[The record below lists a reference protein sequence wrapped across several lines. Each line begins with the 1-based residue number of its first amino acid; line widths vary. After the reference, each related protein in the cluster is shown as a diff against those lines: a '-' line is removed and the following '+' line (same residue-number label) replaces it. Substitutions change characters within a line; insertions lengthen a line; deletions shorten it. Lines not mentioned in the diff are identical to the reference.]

1 MFESVQGLLD
11 EHDAIQAQLG
21 DPAVYADQRLA
32 RKLGRR
38 SPAERHCRG
47 LPPLARHQDD
57 LAAAKEMA
65 DEDPEFAAEVPEL
78 EAALEIAA
86 AKLRRL
92 LIPRDPDD
100 ARNVILEVKGGEG
113 GDEAALFAATSCG
126 CTPAT
131 RNPAAGRPRSSPP
144 TESDLGGYKDVQVA
158 IKGNS
163 NDPAEGVYARLKFE
177 GGVHRVQ
184 RVPVTESQ
192 GRIHTSAAGVLVL
205 PEVDEPEELEINQN
219 DLKIDVYRSS
229 GPGGQSVNTTD
240 SAVRITHLPTGIVVA
255 MQNEKSQLQNREAGM
270 RVLRARILAHQ
281 QEQIDAENSAQR
293 KSQIRTMDRSERI
306 RTYNYPENRIAD
318 HRTGYKAYNLDQVM
332 NGDLEPVIQSAIE
345 LDEQSRLDAIGE

>member
-38 SPAERHCRG
+38 SAQLNGIVEAYHKWE
-47 LPPLARHQDD
+47 AIQDD

-78 EAALEIAA
+78 EAALEVAA

-113 GDEAALFAATSCG
+113 GDEAALFAADLLRMYSRY
-126 CTPAT
+126 AET
-131 RNPAAGRPRSSPP
+131 RGWKTEIISA
-144 TESDLGGYKDVQVA
+144 TESDLGGYKDVQMAV
-158 IKGNS
+158 KGNS
-163 NDPAEGVYARLKFE
+163 NDPAEGVFARLKFE

-219 DLKIDVYRSS
+219 DLKIDV
-229 GPGGQSVNTTD
+229 
-240 SAVRITHLPTGIVVA
+240 
-255 MQNEKSQLQNREAGM
+255 
-270 RVLRARILAHQ
+270 
-281 QEQIDAENSAQR
+281 
-293 KSQIRTMDRSERI
+293 
-306 RTYNYPENRIAD
+306 
-318 HRTGYKAYNLDQVM
+318 
-332 NGDLEPVIQSAIE
+332 
-345 LDEQSRLDAIGE
+345 